1 MLELNYFSTMA
12 ANNFMNEIVGNDT
25 EGKTERGLQWWT
37 VGGNQIVLLTVGI
50 FVFDSVL
57 RRQF

>member
-12 ANNFMNEIVGNDT
+12 ANNFMNENITSDT
-25 EGKTERGLQWWT
+25 KGKMERGLQWWA
-37 VGGNQIVLLTVGI
+37 VGGNQIVLFAVGI

-57 RRQF
+57 RRT